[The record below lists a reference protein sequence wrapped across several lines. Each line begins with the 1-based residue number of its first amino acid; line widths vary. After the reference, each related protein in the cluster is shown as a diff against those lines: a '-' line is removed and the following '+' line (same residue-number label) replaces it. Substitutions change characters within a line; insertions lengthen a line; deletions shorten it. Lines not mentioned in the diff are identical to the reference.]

1 MLYFTKSFEKHMVN
15 FNVPI
20 GGVRSE
26 PVFKSLGKL
35 MKVKKNDPIRVAVT
49 GGGALLGQGLIR
61 SLKLSSLKAHIIV
74 VDVSPLSVGL
84 YWGNEAFLVPPAKSA
99 HYLDS
104 IRALL
109 ARSRPDILLV
119 GTDVELAPLAEAR
132 AELEREFGTSVLVSS
147 PEVVGIADDKFES
160 ARFFVA
166 NGFAAPASALASNR
180 ECVESLVA
188 EHGFPLIVKPCV
200 GARSYGVSVVRDQ
213 SELEFALANVKN
225 GVVQECVGDD
235 GQEYTASGLYF
246 NGRCEAVIVMRRD
259 LRDGNTY
266 RAFTVKDA
274 ELERL
279 VKRWTE
285 ALQPFGPANF
295 QFRIDKY
302 GVPKVFEINGRF
314 SGTTPLRAHA
324 GFNEV
329 ELCIRRVLWD
339 EPIVQPEVRSVTILR
354 HWSET
359 LIIPECTESIFQA
372 L

>member
-1 MLYFTKSFEKHMVN
+1 MIN
-15 FNVPI
+15 
-20 GGVRSE
+20 
-26 PVFKSLGKL
+26 
-35 MKVKKNDPIRVAVT
+35 KKNDSIRIAVT

-61 SLKLSSLKAHIIV
+61 SIQLGSLKAHIAS
-74 VDVSPLSVGL
+74 VDVSPLSAGL
-84 YWGNEAFLVPPAKSA
+84 YWGDEAFLVPPAKSA
-99 HYLDS
+99 NYLDS

-109 ARSRPDILLV
+109 ARSRPEILLI
-119 GTDVELAPLAEAR
+119 GTDVELGPLAQAR
-132 AELEREFGTSVLVSS
+132 HELEHEFGTRILVSS
-147 PEVVGIADDKFES
+147 PEVVAIADNKFAT
-160 ARFFVA
+160 ARFFVEH
-166 NGFAAPASALASNR
+166 GFPAPASVMASNR
-180 ECVESLVA
+180 EGIESLVV

-200 GARSYGVSVVRDQ
+200 GARSYGVSVVRDR
-213 SELEFALANVKN
+213 SSLEYALAHVEN
-225 GVVQECVGDD
+225 GLVQECVGDD

-246 NGRCEAVIVMRRD
+246 DGRCDAVIVMRRD

-266 RAFTVKDA
+266 RAYTVKDEA
-274 ELERL
+274 LELL

-285 ALQPFGPANF
+285 ALKPHGPANF

-329 ELCIRRVLWD
+329 EMCIRRILWD
-339 EPIVQPEVRSVTILR
+339 EPIVQPEVRSLTILR

-359 LIIPECTESIFQA
+359 VVVPERTESIFQA